1 MKYFWIVFVTGKCS
15 LLVVLLRQRKLNLQ
29 EKFMRAL
36 LPFKES
42 QWMTRN
48 SLHLGTSHNGRMVS
62 QQHNAGPRSLAHTLP
77 MCPLFFNHIASL
89 SPLTLFQY
97 LKCGLVHRTLRF
109 IVQCSIQKNPGGF
122 VMPCKVIRMTEGIS
136 FSTFMEREIRCIN
149 WYEMIRASL
158 MVTSDVFVIIKE
170 SV

>member
-15 LLVVLLRQRKLNLQ
+15 LLVVLLRQSKLNLQ

-77 MCPLFFNHIASL
+77 MRPLFFNHIASL

-97 LKCGLVHRTLRF
+97 LKCGLVHRTLR
-109 IVQCSIQKNPGGF
+109 NF
-122 VMPCKVIRMTEGIS
+122 VESNVAYKKTQGVLSCLVKS
-136 FSTFMEREIRCIN
+136 FGWLKEFLFQPS
-149 WYEMIRASL
+149 WKGK
-158 MVTSDVFVIIKE
+158 SDVLTDMKWSE
-170 SV
+170 LLWW